1 MAPEKRPL
9 AYAAALPLVL
19 LALRVLLLPSDDSPS
34 GRETLDAPAARYV
47 VRFREYRPAEDHRG
61 YLEDRLRGAASP
73 PAGSWRW
80 VERRNPAAAYPTDFA
95 VLEIRDARREDVL
108 AALRALGRVRDV
120 HADASHSRGVLSV
133 DRSPQGRGKRFTA
146 MSFECQE
153 EGVGGDNGGISSQ
166 NSSSSSGSWR
176 RKLQMQVHFSWRS
189 WWKHLCVILFFFFQN
204 VKWTFRHESPQLL
217 VLILHI

>member
-1 MAPEKRPL
+1 MAAEKSRL
-9 AYAAALPLVL
+9 AYAAALPIIL
-19 LALRVLLLPSDDSPS
+19 LALRLLLPSSDDSPS
-34 GRETLDAPAARYV
+34 GRETLAAPAARYV

-61 YLEDRLRGAASP
+61 YLEDRLRGAPS
-73 PAGSWRW
+73 AGAWRW

-108 AALRALGRVRDV
+108 AAVRALDRVRDV
-120 HADASHSRGVLSV
+120 HADASHSRGVLSA
-133 DRSPQGRGKRFTA
+133 DQPPQGRGKRFTA

-166 NSSSSSGSWR
+166 NASSSSGSWR

-189 WWKHLCVILFFFFQN
+189 WWKHLCVILFFFSS
-204 VKWTFRHESPQLL
+204 KM
-217 VLILHI
+217 